1 MLGTAAVQTKLSC
14 ALPPCVF
21 RGTSLSFNAYISD
34 GRVPFTYTTTC
45 LSIQYKV
52 DISLRMFNIDFE
64 IDSATTLERRILADM
79 YYSGFSQTPR
89 LEKETTERMNLAC
102 FHLPA
107 ALASY
112 QLRKRPDLFH
122 TDERK
127 HKQRSDLPNFCFR
140 FCTFQQLKAP
150 QTFSH
155 QAPFERSASSMNVEC
170 IGAGAASSTFEAS
183 APLDLAA
190 LRIRCSSTV

>member
-1 MLGTAAVQTKLSC
+1 
-14 ALPPCVF
+14 
-21 RGTSLSFNAYISD
+21 
-34 GRVPFTYTTTC
+34 
-45 LSIQYKV
+45 
-52 DISLRMFNIDFE
+52 MFNMDLE
-64 IDSATTLERRILADM
+64 IGSAITPERRILAAM
-79 YYSGFSQTPR
+79 YDPGFSQTPR
-89 LEKETTERMNLAC
+89 PEKESKRLPGLMKLAC

-127 HKQRSDLPNFCFR
+127 HKKRSDLPNSCFR

-155 QAPFERSASSMNVEC
+155 QAPFERNASSMNVEC
-170 IGAGAASSTFEAS
+170 TDAGAASSTFEAS
-183 APLDLAA
+183 APMDLAA